1 MLGRSSCRSFGRL
14 RWRRLPATLPLAG
27 SGTALA
33 SGTSVTS
40 VATTPLG
47 CSWQSTYMSTRSS
60 TPHTRQESAAAVK
73 IVEVGP
79 RDGLQNE
86 PRSLSVDQRVALVRL
101 LAAAGCRTI
110 EVGSFVSPQWVPAMA
125 DSAQV
130 YRGLV
135 AERQQHGN
143 SSVVNNNPLR
153 GTTFS
158 CLVPNLRGWQEAQ
171 RAYSRGS
178 TTDDGVVDRPDEIA
192 IFAAASES
200 FSQKVSHFWNAW
212 YKGSSRL
219 ALLALTL
226 RLLRLDH
233 GMWIIEH

>member
-1 MLGRSSCRSFGRL
+1 
-14 RWRRLPATLPLAG
+14 
-27 SGTALA
+27 
-33 SGTSVTS
+33 
-40 VATTPLG
+40 
-47 CSWQSTYMSTRSS
+47 
-60 TPHTRQESAAAVK
+60 
-73 IVEVGP
+73 
-79 RDGLQNE
+79 
-86 PRSLSVDQRVALVRL
+86 
-101 LAAAGCRTI
+101 
-110 EVGSFVSPQWVPAMA
+110 MA